1 MLSVED
7 ITRRFGGL
15 EALRRVS
22 LQAGSGEMLG
32 LIGPNGS
39 GKTTL
44 FNVVSGL
51 YPPDEGRV
59 VLEGTEL
66 NGLSPDRIAA
76 HGVART
82 FQTPRIYMRMT
93 LRENLE
99 AALHA
104 VRKGGPNLPGSGRR
118 DIDGMLEMAG
128 LEARADELAKNL
140 PLPDQR
146 RLELIRTLVGDP
158 KIVLLDEP
166 AGGMTP
172 AETAEM
178 ANLIRD
184 VIAPGRT
191 CIVIEHK
198 MDMVMSLCARVV
210 VLNFGHVIADGA
222 AAEVL
227 GAPDVMEAYLGQ
239 SAAV

>member
-1 MLSVED
+1 MLNVD
-7 ITRRFGGL
+7 GVTRRFGGL
-15 EALRRVS
+15 EALSRVS
-22 LQAGSGEMLG
+22 LQVGNGEVLG

-51 YPPDEGRV
+51 YQPDDGRV
-59 VLEGTEL
+59 VLDGTEL

-99 AALHA
+99 AAFHA
-104 VRKGGPNLPGSGRR
+104 VRKGGPRHPGSGRCS
-118 DIDGMLEMAG
+118 IDGMLETAG
-128 LEARADELAKNL
+128 LVARADELAKNL

-146 RLELIRTLVGDP
+146 RLELIRTLAGDP

-172 AETAEM
+172 SETAEV

-184 VIAPGRT
+184 TIAPGRT

-227 GAPDVMEAYLGQ
+227 GAPDVMEAYLGR
-239 SAAV
+239 SAAE